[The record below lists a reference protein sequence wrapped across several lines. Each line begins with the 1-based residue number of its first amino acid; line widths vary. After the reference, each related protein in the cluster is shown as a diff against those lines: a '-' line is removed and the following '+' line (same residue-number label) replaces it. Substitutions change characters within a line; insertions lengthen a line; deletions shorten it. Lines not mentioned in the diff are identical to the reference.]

1 MIAVLL
7 IVHEGEDKLW
17 KKCLES
23 LDQQTNRN
31 FKVYRTT
38 PEYIDSSIQSI
49 LGDGLKCICYLDS
62 YDYYLPEHIDTIY
75 KAMSVAKTRHIYT
88 ISKVVQYKDC
98 GGACCINDE
107 VPKITEKMYDERVI
121 DLQSIVRSSL
131 CLNYYNEESN
141 TSTQVNIITV
151 THRLEE

>member
-7 IVHEGEDKLW
+7 IKHEGEDKLLD
-17 KKCLES
+17 KCLNS
-23 LDQQTNRN
+23 LDAQTNRD
-31 FKVYRTT
+31 FKVYETMPESIDTT
-38 PEYIDSSIQSI
+38 IQCI
-49 LGDGLKCICYLDS
+49 LNEGIKQICYLDS

-75 KAMSVAKTRHIYT
+75 KAIARANTRHIYT

-107 VPKITEKMYDERVI
+107 VPRITEKMYDERVI
-121 DLQSIVRSSL
+121 DLQSIVRSSI
-131 CLNYYNEESN
+131 CVNYNIEESV

-151 THRLEE
+151 THRLN